1 MLFRGLFLYLPYYL
15 IYWYGSLIVK
25 ENALIVMELQE
36 LDRTQIFTDNIELR
50 GFAPN
55 LKILLICVYL
65 CPIKKIKTLN
75 EKR

>member
-36 LDRTQIFTDNIELR
+36 LDRTQIFTDN
-50 GFAPN
+50 FFN
-55 LKILLICVYL
+55 IL
-65 CPIKKIKTLN
+65 
-75 EKR
+75 